1 MRLPVSP
8 VIRWVILMCLAIPA
22 LATHQV
28 GGQLEMQAVG
38 DVPGHFKVVV
48 TNYLENNSSG
58 NEITGGRVGIYR
70 KRDDVQMLVFN
81 VNIIGGRTP
90 VVYTNSLC
98 ANQRSKDM
106 IVAVYQAE
114 IQLAPSEY
122 NDELGYYMS
131 FQTRN
136 RNNDINNIIDPGRT
150 GFTFYLEFPALQR
163 AGGYYKNSSPHF
175 PAINGEYV
183 CINQPFTYA
192 FGGTDP
198 DGDELRYSMITPLN
212 HKSTNGNGN
221 NNALSAGPYPDINWV
236 SGYSETNSITGNP
249 TLNIDPQTGQ
259 LSVTADKLGLYV
271 FAVKVEEYRN
281 GVKIGEVRRDFQ
293 FLVIDCPP
301 PIKLDPVAN
310 IVSQPTSMTSTT
322 ICQGATISLQ
332 TNTNSMWVYQWRR
345 DGTNLANATST
356 TLTVK
361 DSGKYTVLASLSTT
375 CGMSVESNAILLT
388 VIDVSPAIKGSGH
401 LCATDGSVSF
411 STTAMDNIR
420 FQWYYNYNQM
430 PGQTQDSVR
439 VSQPGVYFVQ
449 GTDTKYGCVGNSQS
463 LTITRSAAVSAA
475 ISSLAGHNKLC
486 PNDSLALGAGGGV
499 SYIWQK
505 DNGVLPGVTGTSYTT
520 KVIGVFSLTAIDT
533 YGCTGVSPSFTV
545 VSVAPV
551 VVTMTAVSAVCGSAA
566 AAYSLSGSPSGGVF
580 SGSGVTGSQFSPALA
595 GVGDH
600 VLTYGVR
607 PAPECAPTT
616 ATQVAVVS
624 PVPTIQMP
632 DTMTTFKG
640 NTFTLQPAMT
650 GNPDWYNWQP
660 PLYLSETSVAAP
672 TVTDIQKDITYALWV
687 KNQYG
692 CEAKDSILII
702 VVERLWVPDAFTPN
716 RDGVNDVWVLH
727 GIEAFP
733 DAEITIFNRWGE
745 VIYWSQKGY
754 TEPFTGIFQG
764 NELAT
769 GPYPYIIKPAPRH
782 PELRGTVSIL
792 R

>member
-727 GIEAFP
+727 GLSLIH
-733 DAEITIFNRWGE
+733 I
-745 VIYWSQKGY
+745 
-754 TEPFTGIFQG
+754 
-764 NELAT
+764 
-769 GPYPYIIKPAPRH
+769 
-782 PELRGTVSIL
+782 
-792 R
+792 

>member
-1 MRLPVSP
+1 
-8 VIRWVILMCLAIPA
+8 
-22 LATHQV
+22 
-28 GGQLEMQAVG
+28 
-38 DVPGHFKVVV
+38 
-48 TNYLENNSSG
+48 
-58 NEITGGRVGIYR
+58 
-70 KRDDVQMLVFN
+70 
-81 VNIIGGRTP
+81 
-90 VVYTNSLC
+90 
-98 ANQRSKDM
+98 
-106 IVAVYQAE
+106 
-114 IQLAPSEY
+114 
-122 NDELGYYMS
+122 
-131 FQTRN
+131 
-136 RNNDINNIIDPGRT
+136 
-150 GFTFYLEFPALQR
+150 
-163 AGGYYKNSSPHF
+163 
-175 PAINGEYV
+175 
-183 CINQPFTYA
+183 
-192 FGGTDP
+192 
-198 DGDELRYSMITPLN
+198 
-212 HKSTNGNGN
+212 
-221 NNALSAGPYPDINWV
+221 
-236 SGYSETNSITGNP
+236 
-249 TLNIDPQTGQ
+249 
-259 LSVTADKLGLYV
+259 
-271 FAVKVEEYRN
+271 
-281 GVKIGEVRRDFQ
+281 
-293 FLVIDCPP
+293 
-301 PIKLDPVAN
+301 
-310 IVSQPTSMTSTT
+310 
-322 ICQGATISLQ
+322 
-332 TNTNSMWVYQWRR
+332 MWVYQWRR